1 MLEKN
6 KESVLDRIVTVRL
19 NRRLHE
25 RLLRIAAARDTK
37 PTVLARLVIIEF
49 LSSTAE
55 AVSTERGPP
64 G

>member
-1 MLEKN
+1 VLEKN

-37 PTVLARLVIIEF
+37 PTVLARLVIIKF
-49 LSSTAE
+49 LSSACE
-55 AVSTERGPP
+55 VRSDERGPP